1 MSFKKYH
8 RHKITEGKIKK
19 MFDKIV
25 SFAKTELKRLIA
37 NVLGHL
43 RNKQKPVL
51 HLYESNIEFNS
62 RIPISRPTSAIVF
75 FCIPAVPKA
84 TKNHLEWSWWWKWAI
99 RKPKTKIKNRIN
111 MIVCDLIYLLKVYL
125 HQNMGWNNFTF

>member
-43 RNKQKPVL
+43 RNKQKSQCYACMKVTLNSIAEFLSAGL
-51 HLYESNIEFNS
+51 HQPL
-62 RIPISRPTSAIVF
+62 F

-84 TKNHLEWSWWWKWAI
+84 IKNHLEWSWWWKWAI
-99 RKPKTKIKNRIN
+99 RKPKTNIKNRIN

>member
-1 MSFKKYH
+1 
-8 RHKITEGKIKK
+8 

-75 FCIPAVPKA
+75 LYPCSPQSYQKSLGMVMMM
-84 TKNHLEWSWWWKWAI
+84 E
-99 RKPKTKIKNRIN
+99 
-111 MIVCDLIYLLKVYL
+111 
-125 HQNMGWNNFTF
+125 MGN